1 MSNAIQFLETL
12 GSNPALSPAEYAAT
26 VTALDF
32 DPDLQLAM
40 LQLDAST
47 LNGLLGGRAL
57 MAMYVATP
65 DGGEEPE
72 ERPDHTDDDDAEI
85 EDAPES
91 PEEPK

>member
-1 MSNAIQFLETL
+1 MSNVIRFLETL
-12 GSNPALSPAEYAAT
+12 GSKPALTPAEYAAT
-26 VTALDF
+26 VAALDI
-32 DPDLQLAM
+32 DAAQQLAM
-40 LQLDAST
+40 LQRDPGT

-57 MAMYVATP
+57 MAMYIATP